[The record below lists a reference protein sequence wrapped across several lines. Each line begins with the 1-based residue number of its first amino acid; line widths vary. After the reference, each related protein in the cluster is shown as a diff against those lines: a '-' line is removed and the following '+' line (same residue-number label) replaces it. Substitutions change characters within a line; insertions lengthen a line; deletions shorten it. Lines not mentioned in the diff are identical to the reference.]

1 MAITNIFVR
10 TRPKIGG
17 ISFDSVISEGHSS
30 PMRITEN
37 PVESGASISDHA
49 IIEPKVLNMVVLI
62 SDSPNSISESVED
75 LVTAANGLIGSSTEE
90 QLTRSQAGYRLLE
103 ELQATKEPFDV
114 QTGLK
119 LYENMQISNLNVTRD
134 KATALALYANLSL
147 REILIAES
155 EVVELSEEDLSIGQ
169 DRTLAQSQSVKGRQQ
184 AVTVSEEKNQSW
196 LKSLSGWIN

>member
-17 ISFDSVISEGHSS
+17 ISFDSVISENYSN
-30 PMRITEN
+30 PARITRN
-37 PVESGASISDHA
+37 PVESGASISDHV
-49 IIEPKVLNMVVLI
+49 IIEPKSVNMEILV
-62 SDSPNSISESVED
+62 SDSPNSIAESVED
-75 LVTAANGLIGSSTEE
+75 LVTAANGLIGSSTSE
-90 QLTRSQAGYRLLE
+90 QLTRSQAAYALLL
-103 ELQATKEPFDV
+103 ELQAKKETFDV
-114 QTGLK
+114 QTGLL
-119 LYENMQISNLNVTRD
+119 LYENMFVTNIAPTRN
-134 KATALALYANLSL
+134 KANALALRAVISL
-147 REILIAES
+147 EEMLTVES

>member
-17 ISFDSVISEGHSS
+17 ISFDSVISENYLN
-30 PMRITEN
+30 PARITRN
-37 PVESGASISDHA
+37 PVESGASISDHV
-49 IIEPKVLNMVVLI
+49 IIEPKSVNMEILV
-62 SDSPNSISESVED
+62 SDSPNSIAESVED
-75 LVTAANGLIGSSTEE
+75 LVTAANGLIGSSTSE
-90 QLTRSQAGYRLLE
+90 QLTRSQAAYALLL
-103 ELQATKEPFDV
+103 ELQAKKETFDV
-114 QTGLK
+114 QTGLL
-119 LYENMQISNLNVTRD
+119 LYENMFVTNIAPTRN
-134 KATALALYANLSL
+134 KANALALRAVISL
-147 REILIAES
+147 EEMLTVES